1 MNLRFISLTQQ
12 IYHSILTVVGTLINL
27 FVVFVIYYSRQL
39 HYPRHLFWAAIS
51 LINEFSIIQ
60 TLLEIVAILHGNRVA
75 CQIFVFNAG
84 VSYTISLTFL
94 ALAAL
99 DRYLAIGRY
108 EWYKNKVTNR
118 GAVYLLSFG
127 FIVTYATITS
137 PFWTGFKD
145 FRNCTIN
152 LTHMHCVMIYDL
164 LLGFLCVILHIMIF
178 LRSRKA
184 ARQHQNYLE
193 TSIAMR
199 FTPTPSINLR
209 VPNGKLLKFFQFSFW
224 LFIFINYIFLNFLAD
239 QRVEIPLR
247 EREPSHIDA
256 TGISLP
262 RQLDDIAES
271 GDHNGIGD
279 TLCLPWFFNRPK
291 LNRLEIIAA
300 LNMSINILPVWLC
313 TFPVTLNAIMIYWCI
328 RLEMNCPVIYR
339 INPYIRDMFLFHNVY
354 TPLMY
359 MLTSS
364 EFKRALIHCKRK
376 FKRNY
381 SVRT

>member
-271 GDHNGIGD
+271 GDHNGLGD

>member
-84 VSYTISLTFL
+84 VSYTISLTCL

>member
-376 FKRNY
+376 FKCNY